1 MGHGRVALGS
11 PCACPGRLQ
20 CHAELRGAK
29 QGGNRGTE
37 GRSDGVW
44 FQFGGSGPRPLCRLC
59 LLRGSW
65 WSHADPFG
73 KYYAGHVVKSYPP
86 PKWGRGLHQG
96 GLWVQAA
103 LQVGVCP
110 QHCPPSLSPPTPFS
124 LFFLPLILQLRF
136 ISQLTFPPP
145 TPQSFTAR
153 PALPSRRSP
162 FRTCPLMWFPS
173 ALLWPRA
180 PCVGAPQR

>member
-44 FQFGGSGPRPLCRLC
+44 FQFGGSAPRPLCRLC

-86 PKWGRGLHQG
+86 PNG
-96 GLWVQAA
+96 GGGYIRVVCGSKQPCRWVSA
-103 LQVGVCP
+103 LSTARP
-110 QHCPPSLSPPTPFS
+110 ASPPPLLF
-124 LFFLPLILQLRF
+124 LFFFLPLILQLRF

>member
-1 MGHGRVALGS
+1 MVSVWGLRPSPPVQAL
-11 PCACPGRLQ
+11 P
-20 CHAELRGAK
+20 AEGFLVVPR
-29 QGGNRGTE
+29 
-37 GRSDGVW
+37 RSLW
-44 FQFGGSGPRPLCRLC
+44 QILCRT
-59 LLRGSW
+59 RG
-65 WSHADPFG
+65 
-73 KYYAGHVVKSYPP
+73 KILPP
-86 PKWGRGLHQG
+86 PKWGRGVHQG